1 MRPQKITIDTNK
13 ILAAVL
19 KPGKVRE
26 RLFNTPTIIITPK
39 HAWQEASKHIE
50 RLAARKGVEKD
61 KLKEILEEIKRE
73 IIVELDPKQPYIT
86 TAKGIASRFDP
97 DDWPFI
103 ALALQHNTPIW
114 TNDSELIR
122 DSLKTEK
129 YKAIDTQALEMLL
142 EGKPWNKIE
151 KYLKEK
157 YGERRKTQQA

>member
-26 RLFNTPTIIITPK
+26 RLFNIPTIIITPK
-39 HAWQEASKHIE
+39 HAWREVSKHIE

-73 IIVELDPKQPYIT
+73 IIVELDPKQPYT
-86 TAKGIASRFDP
+86 VMAKGIASRFDP

-103 ALALQHNTPIW
+103 ALALQHN
-114 TNDSELIR
+114 NMDKRLG
-122 DSLKTEK
+122 
-129 YKAIDTQALEMLL
+129 A
-142 EGKPWNKIE
+142 NKRFAEDRKIQ
-151 KYLKEK
+151 
-157 YGERRKTQQA
+157 GNRHTSTRNATRRKTLE